1 MNEESTIKL
10 LNTLGTNLVGASDQY
25 SSYDAEDKDY
35 IVEIKNRRDYYRD
48 KQIECLKLFKN
59 FQKAQLKD
67 KQFLYVVTD
76 NKGMHIF
83 NISKNM
89 FTIVSKP
96 PIGMNCP
103 VSTDF
108 NSNKRIKKY
117 TYNLPESMAK
127 TITNE

>member
-35 IVEIKNRRDYYRD
+35 IVEIKNRRDYYED

-59 FQKAQLKD
+59 YQKAQLKD

-83 NISKNM
+83 NISKDM
-89 FTIVSKP
+89 FNIVSKP

-103 VSTDF
+103 ASTDF

>member
-10 LNTLGTNLVGASDQY
+10 LNTLGTKLVGASDKY

-96 PIGMNCP
+96 PVGMNCP

>member
-1 MNEESTIKL
+1 
-10 LNTLGTNLVGASDQY
+10 
-25 SSYDAEDKDY
+25 
-35 IVEIKNRRDYYRD
+35 
-48 KQIECLKLFKN
+48 
-59 FQKAQLKD
+59 
-67 KQFLYVVTD
+67 VVTD

-89 FTIVSKP
+89 FKIVSKP
-96 PIGMNCP
+96 PVGMNCP

-127 TITNE
+127 TISNE

>member
-25 SSYDAEDKDY
+25 SSYDAEDSNY
-35 IVEIKNRRDYYRD
+35 IVEIKNRRAYYSD
-48 KQIECLKLFKN
+48 KQIECLKLFAN
-59 FQKAQLKD
+59 YQKAEIKG
-67 KQFLYVVTD
+67 KHFLYVVTD
-76 NKGMHIF
+76 EKGMHIF
-83 NISKNM
+83 NITKDIEEITSGAPLK
-89 FTIVSKP
+89 IQ
-96 PIGMNCP
+96 CP

-108 NSNKRIKKY
+108 ILNRKITKY